1 MKYRQ
6 GRRSGARGA
15 AIVLAMLLAT
25 LAAAV
30 AVTVFAEQRRWSEAV
45 LHRRDQVQ
53 AQALAMAGIQWA
65 RQILNDDARRGAI
78 DHLGEPWAV
87 ALPAIPLENG
97 SIRGVIADAQ
107 AGLNVN
113 ALGTTSAAGSVG
125 LARLER
131 LLAQQGGPGAAL
143 PAIADWIDADGET
156 RPNGAEDARYLSQP
170 VPYLTANAA
179 VLRTAEL
186 ADVSGVAPGA
196 LAAVSAFLAALPA
209 EATLNV
215 NTAPAEVLAA
225 IIDNVSADALAQ
237 LLAGRAQRPFA
248 TIAEF
253 RSRLP
258 QAAALTS
265 ELGLSVKS
273 DFFLVTVEALQGE
286 TRARTRALLQRRAGD
301 WPAIVWQVVE

>member
-1 MKYRQ
+1 MT
-6 GRRSGARGA
+6 RRLNRSSGERGA

-53 AQALAMAGIQWA
+53 AQALAMAGVQWA

-87 ALPAIPLENG
+87 PLPAIPLENG

-107 AGLNVN
+107 AGLNIN
-113 ALGTTSAAGSVG
+113 TLGTPSAAAGVG
-125 LARLER
+125 LARIER
-131 LLAQQGGPGAAL
+131 LLAQQGVPRSAL
-143 PAIADWIDADGET
+143 NAIADWIDADGEP

-170 VPYLTANAA
+170 VPYLPANTA
-179 VLRTAEL
+179 VLRLAEL
-186 ADVSGVAPGA
+186 ADVLGIEAGTLAP
-196 LAAVSAFLAALPA
+196 VSAFLSALPA
-209 EATLNV
+209 EAAVNV

-225 IIDNVSADALAQ
+225 IVDSVSADALAE
-237 LLAGRAQRPFA
+237 LVAGRAQRPF
-248 TIAEF
+248 TTVAEF

-258 QAAALTS
+258 QGAVLTS
-265 ELGLSVKS
+265 DLGLSVRS
-273 DFFLVTVEALQGE
+273 DFFLVTVEALQGA
-286 TRARTRALLQRRAGD
+286 TIARTRALLQRRAGE